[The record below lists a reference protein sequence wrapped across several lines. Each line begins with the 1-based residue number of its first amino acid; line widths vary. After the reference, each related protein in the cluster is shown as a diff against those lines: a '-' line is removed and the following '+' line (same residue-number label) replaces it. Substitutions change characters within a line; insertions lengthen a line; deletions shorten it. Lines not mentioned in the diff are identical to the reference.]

1 MAPKNETVPLVGRL
15 LHLRADRGI
24 TQNGAALFTVTDK
37 AALTGTT
44 TITRGATVD
53 FSLEIWLNPTAFSG
67 YRIVFTDQ
75 TSSGGIQL
83 YVDPSGNVI
92 FDIYASDST
101 QVSVACTTPITAGA
115 WAHVVVTCTRT
126 GNIVIYVNGAVSK
139 TGSMSTLVGKVL
151 SGVCPPVFGRHS
163 FNPTNH
169 YGGAIAGVR
178 YYDGFALTA
187 AEVTRLYNRKEP
199 IPYAT
204 LPADIKAK
212 LGTQGAD
219 WPLTDEPV
227 VGVAYLDLHGSNDL
241 TFSAAELST
250 NGGFG
255 SDTSG
260 WTAAGSATLSSE
272 AGGQSG
278 NCLKILNGAAIY
290 GIAKQN
296 ITAASGNTYSL
307 TAYHKNGTTTGQ
319 ILVGSTDGG
328 AGLYVGPLLNDAD
341 WSQKSVPLTATSALL
356 SIQLYNYTS
365 GIGDNTL
372 FDTVSLVATKLRA
385 TNGPSGA
392 YASDSS
398 GNGYH
403 ATLTGFSTDQIQT
416 AWVPRGDGLAL
427 TFDGTNGYVATGKTD
442 NDLLTQAAGTFS
454 AWIRATAASPNRGAS
469 DTGYIIVGCVD
480 QYVWL
485 SQASVLGADR
495 IWCGSW
501 AGGVKEVGVTFTL
514 NEWVHVTWCHSNGQL
529 IAYKNG
535 VEVDRVACGNP
546 TGWNRA
552 VAIGGLPGGYRFVG
566 NIDDVRFYNVA
577 LTPAQ
582 IAQLYT
588 LNEDQEVTGATAT
601 AHYTFNDGPPTQT
614 ATDGEPVAA
623 WESIE
628 GNRHIFRQTN
638 ILKRPKW
645 IRNVLNG
652 QPVVRFDG
660 MDDYLFTNTAIL
672 TGAAGTVLA
681 YYQLP
686 AATLDALQYF
696 LSQSITSG
704 ANQFLGLIARGYN
717 ATPRAGLGHVTGA
730 AVTQYEGNTSIST
743 NAAICAIWTSTG
755 TTLALLINGTAQT
768 LTFAAGSD
776 TGQWWHDIVNAT
788 QTAIGC
794 LLRSSPAY
802 FSKIDLAELIVYD
815 RVLSASELAR
825 CLAYGV
831 GRYGVSP

>member
-1 MAPKNETVPLVGRL
+1 
-15 LHLRADRGI
+15 
-24 TQNGAALFTVTDK
+24 
-37 AALTGTT
+37 
-44 TITRGATVD
+44 
-53 FSLEIWLNPTAFSG
+53 
-67 YRIVFTDQ
+67 
-75 TSSGGIQL
+75 
-83 YVDPSGNVI
+83 
-92 FDIYASDST
+92 
-101 QVSVACTTPITAGA
+101 
-115 WAHVVVTCTRT
+115 
-126 GNIVIYVNGAVSK
+126 
-139 TGSMSTLVGKVL
+139 
-151 SGVCPPVFGRHS
+151 
-163 FNPTNH
+163 
-169 YGGAIAGVR
+169 
-178 YYDGFALTA
+178 
-187 AEVTRLYNRKEP
+187 
-199 IPYAT
+199 
-204 LPADIKAK
+204 
-212 LGTQGAD
+212 
-219 WPLTDEPV
+219 
-227 VGVAYLDLHGSNDL
+227 
-241 TFSAAELST
+241 
-250 NGGFG
+250 
-255 SDTSG
+255 
-260 WTAAGSATLSSE
+260 
-272 AGGQSG
+272 
-278 NCLKILNGAAIY
+278 
-290 GIAKQN
+290 
-296 ITAASGNTYSL
+296 
-307 TAYHKNGTTTGQ
+307 
-319 ILVGSTDGG
+319 
-328 AGLYVGPLLNDAD
+328 
-341 WSQKSVPLTATSALL
+341 
-356 SIQLYNYTS
+356 
-365 GIGDNTL
+365 
-372 FDTVSLVATKLRA
+372 
-385 TNGPSGA
+385 
-392 YASDSS
+392 
-398 GNGYH
+398 
-403 ATLTGFSTDQIQT
+403 
-416 AWVPRGDGLAL
+416 
-427 TFDGTNGYVATGKTD
+427 
-442 NDLLTQAAGTFS
+442 
-454 AWIRATAASPNRGAS
+454 
-469 DTGYIIVGCVD
+469 
-480 QYVWL
+480 
-485 SQASVLGADR
+485 
-495 IWCGSW
+495 
-501 AGGVKEVGVTFTL
+501 
-514 NEWVHVTWCHSNGQL
+514 
-529 IAYKNG
+529 